1 MKTYL
6 AEDPLTDG
14 SSGHSIAPKYFRKSV
29 RLNKRLNGTPS
40 GCFPKA
46 NLGAIPKGGWLFRE
60 ALKEM
65 LFPFTAQ
72 KHSFMQSDAHC
83 KILCKQHS
91 NT

>member
-29 RLNKRLNGTPS
+29 RLHKRVNGTPS

-46 NLGAIPKGGWLFRE
+46 NFGAIPKGGVAFQGGPKRNVVSFYSPKALFH
-60 ALKEM
+60 
-65 LFPFTAQ
+65 TV
-72 KHSFMQSDAHC
+72 
-83 KILCKQHS
+83 
-91 NT
+91 